1 MMPMFSDK
9 LLSLLLSF
17 SRLELNRFRK
27 FLLSPYFNEQEEL
40 VQLFDLI
47 NHNLRRSPENLETLD
62 KNTVWKALFPG
73 KPIDDADLRRIASD
87 LTRLALHFLSEEQR
101 QNDPMQE
108 WLDLQKIL
116 DKPEL
121 KKHLAGVE
129 RQMEKCFDDMP
140 GKTTMY
146 YLNRYRMDWNIYNRA
161 SRVLASSGY
170 MDKLLAVD
178 SHMEIF
184 YVVQKL
190 KLYVSWLIFRGFR
203 SAEGEIP
210 VIPGFWDHLSHERFI
225 GIPLIGVYRYIIG
238 CLTDQENEQHFR
250 DLLAALERHAASLDP
265 EDLRECYQTAQNY
278 CAFKINQGRT
288 EYYRKMFEIFGNM
301 ISRNILLEE
310 GQLSEGVYKNVITVS
325 LRVGEF
331 VWAENFIREHSANLP
346 SNIRENA
353 LSFNLANLYSHQKRH
368 DKVIELL
375 RNVEYSDVTYALSA
389 KLILVRTYF
398 ESGEWMALDSLIDSF
413 RIYLRRN
420 QVMSKS
426 AKTEFIN
433 FLGFVKKLAAL
444 SERSGPNAAKIKAQI
459 ERCSSVSSKK
469 WLLEKAEE
477 M

>member
-1 MMPMFSDK
+1 MFSDK

-17 SRLELNRFRK
+17 SRQELNRFRK
-27 FLLSPYFNEQEEL
+27 FLISPYFNEQEEL
-40 VQLFDLI
+40 VQLFDLV
-47 NHNLRRSPENLETLD
+47 NQTLRRGQESLDELD
-62 KNTVWKALFPG
+62 KTAVWKALFPG
-73 KPIDDADLRRIASD
+73 KPVDDADLRRLASE
-87 LTRLALHFLSEEQR
+87 LTRLALRFLAEESR

-108 WLDLQKIL
+108 WLEQQKML
-116 DKPEL
+116 EKPEL

-129 RQMEKCFDDMP
+129 RHMDKWLEDMP
-140 GKTTMY
+140 GKTTWH
-146 YLNRYRMDWNIYNRA
+146 YLARFRMDWNIYNRA
-161 SRVLASSGY
+161 SKVLASSGY
-170 MDKLLAVD
+170 MDKLMAVD
-178 SHMEIF
+178 SNMEVF

-203 SAEGEIP
+203 AAEGEMP
-210 VIPGFWDHLSHERFI
+210 VIPGFWDHLKHERFAD
-225 GIPLIGVYRYIIG
+225 IPLIGVYRYIIG

-250 DLLAALERHAASLDP
+250 DLLMALDQHAGALNA

-278 CAFKINQGRT
+278 CAFKINQGRS
-288 EYYRKMFEIFGNM
+288 EYYREMFEIFGNM
-301 ISRNILLEE
+301 ISRNILLED

-331 VWAENFIREHSANLP
+331 AWAEGFIREYSTNLP

-353 LSFNLANLYSHQKRH
+353 QSFNLANLYSHQKRH

-444 SERSGPNAAKIKAQI
+444 PERSSAAAAKIKAQI

-469 WLLEKAEE
+469 WLLEKAGE